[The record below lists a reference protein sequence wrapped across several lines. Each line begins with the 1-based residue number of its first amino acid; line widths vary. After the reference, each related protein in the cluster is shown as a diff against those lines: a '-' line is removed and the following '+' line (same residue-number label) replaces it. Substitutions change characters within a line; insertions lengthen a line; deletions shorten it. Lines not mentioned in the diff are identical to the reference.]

1 MAMFNGADASDL
13 RAILKSYY
21 KDDVPNLLGRESPL
35 LQKMRTSY
43 VEGKE
48 VSYPAIYSAGGAVSG
63 DAVVAEALANEGNFK
78 ASEWKVMPG
87 QLFSVI
93 KFDSKEVLASKTK
106 KGAYMKLAGAKVY
119 AQTVRF
125 RKALASSLYS
135 RGYGELAVLGDV
147 YAFVGSQ
154 PIAIKVPSNV
164 IQSVQVGSAIVVK
177 KSVADATEQVVLK
190 VTKMS
195 ASNKTL
201 TVVPAGT
208 YTSEATDIICFKG
221 AMDSAGNNLFPR
233 GLAEWIPT
241 IGAREGSDWENYIA
255 VPCNG
260 INRSAYVEALAG
272 SFVNGSSKSTILET
286 IQELILTLRN
296 QGSKADMIVM
306 NPIDRMK
313 FEKEID
319 AANRIFTKADTKATR
334 SVSVGL
340 KDISVAFQTSIV
352 DTIIDDPFLSEGLV
366 YILDSDYIEYWCL
379 SNLSTP
385 KDTGKDADA
394 PDNLED
400 PMAFDSKAEDTDS
413 SYKLLVDNFLSVVPG
428 GLGQNGE
435 TTRVTINLFGTIG
448 VLNTAVH
455 GACVLP
461 GYDVTKIV
469 QCVK

>member
-1 MAMFNGADASDL
+1 MAMFNGDGASDL

-48 VSYPAIYSAGGAVSG
+48 VSYPAIYSAGGAVSA
-63 DAVVAEALANEGNFK
+63 DATVAEALADEGNFK
-78 ASEWKVMPG
+78 AQQWKIEPG
-87 QLFSVI
+87 QLLSVI
-93 KFDSKEVLASKTK
+93 KFDAKEVLASKTK

-135 RGYGELAVLGDV
+135 RGYGELAVLGDT
-147 YAFVGSQ
+147 YSFVGSQ

-164 IQSVQVGSAIVVK
+164 IQAVQVGSAIVVK

-195 ASNKTL
+195 ASTKTL

-208 YTSEATDIICFKG
+208 YTSEATDVICFKG
-221 AMDSAGNNLFPR
+221 AMDGAGNNLFPR

-241 IGAREGSDWENYIA
+241 IGARQGSDWENYIS

-260 INRSAYVEALAG
+260 INRSSYVEALAG
-272 SFVNGSSKSTILET
+272 SFVDGSAKSTILET

-306 NPIDRMK
+306 NPADRAK

-319 AANRIFTKADTKATR
+319 AANRIFTKADTKAAR

-340 KDISVAFQTSIV
+340 KDISVAFQTSII

-379 SNLSTP
+379 SNLDVP
-385 KDTGKDADA
+385 KNTGKDADA
-394 PDNLED
+394 PDNVED
-400 PMAFDSKAEDTDS
+400 PMAFDAKAEDTDS
-413 SYKLLVDNFLSVVPG
+413 SYKLLVDNFMSITPG
-428 GLGQNGE
+428 GLSVNGE
-435 TTRVTINLFGTIG
+435 TTRVVINLFGTIG
-448 VLNTAVH
+448 CTNTAVN
-455 GACVLP
+455 GAALLP
-461 GYDVTKIV
+461 GADPTKII